1 VILQVKWTLVVCVFC
16 YSSYIAAQFYPRF
29 YTLIPT
35 AIVLGFGA
43 APLWSAKCSY
53 LTQLAHRSDG
63 LQCQPKNYKIDQ
75 SSSSQVKKNGVFQNW
90 KKIATTLFP
99 AKK

>member
-1 VILQVKWTLVVCVFC
+1 MIRESILIVFLIKIYTTVILQVKWTLVVCVFC

-53 LTQLAHRSDG
+53 LTQLAHRSG
-63 LQCQPKNYKIDQ
+63 RSYASN
-75 SSSSQVKKNGVFQNW
+75 
-90 KKIATTLFP
+90 LFFP
-99 AKK
+99 

>member
-1 VILQVKWTLVVCVFC
+1 LFLIIIYTLVIFQVKWTLVVCVFC

-53 LTQLAHRSDG
+53 LTQLAHRSERNV
-63 LQCQPKNYKIDQ
+63 QPFIPLRRKC
-75 SSSSQVKKNGVFQNW
+75 
-90 KKIATTLFP
+90 
-99 AKK
+99 